1 MERGTRDREERGERS
16 RGREEIEG
24 ERGKRRERWRR

>member
-1 MERGTRDREERGERS
+1 VEEGEVGGARR

-24 ERGKRRERWRR
+24 EREEGRREDFLER